1 MSFWT
6 AIVLIVIIGCVTSV
20 LQERYKGKRGVT
32 TDWMGNERISAPVEN
47 PAEKAAREREIADL
61 RERVKVLERII
72 TEDRDTKRLS
82 AEIDSLRD
90 G

>member
-20 LQERYKGKRGVT
+20 FHERAKAKRGVT
-32 TDWMGNERISAPVEN
+32 TDWLGNERISAPAVD
-47 PAEKAAREREIADL
+47 PAEKAAREREIAEL
-61 RERVKVLERII
+61 RERVKVLERIV
-72 TEDRDTKRLS
+72 TDDREGNRLS

-90 G
+90 R